1 MEAQNPPYFEQQ
13 HHKLDA
19 QLQAHLLFIV
29 GADFKRA
36 WNRLQRWHRALLRHI
51 QIENTQLLPHIPDN
65 ARWAAR
71 MYLLEHDR
79 IKELA
84 QAYMERVQAVAA
96 NPPRARMATRS
107 TVLALLDAAHA
118 LRHLIEH
125 HHEREHIALAH
136 ELPLAV
142 QAAAWEH

>member
-1 MEAQNPPYFEQQ
+1 MEAQNFPYFEQQ
-13 HHKLDA
+13 HHKLDT
-19 QLQAHLLFIV
+19 QLQAHLLDIV
-29 GADFKRA
+29 GADFNSA
-36 WNRLQRWHRALLRHI
+36 WIRVQRWHRALMRHI

-71 MYLLEHDR
+71 LYLLEHDR

-96 NPPRARMATRS
+96 KPPRARLATRR
-107 TVLALLDAAHA
+107 TVLTLLDAAHA

-136 ELPLAV
+136 ELPLDV
-142 QAAAWEH
+142 QAAAWGR